1 MKAVVTVVG
10 RDKTG
15 IIADISGALKAMNIN
30 IIDISQTVMQD
41 FFTMIMMVDI
51 DKATKEIDA
60 VQKDLTALGKDLG
73 MEIVIRHEDI
83 FNAMHRI

>member
-15 IIADISGALKAMNIN
+15 IIADVSGALKAMNIN

>member
-15 IIADISGALKAMNIN
+15 IIADISGALKTMNIN
-30 IIDISQTVMQD
+30 IVDISQTVMQD

-60 VQKDLTALGKDLG
+60 VQAELSVLGKELG

>member
-1 MKAVVTVVG
+1 MKAIVTVVG

-15 IIADISGALKAMNIN
+15 IIADISGALKSMNIN
-30 IIDISQTVMQD
+30 IVDISQTVMQD

-51 DKATKEIDA
+51 KNATKEIDA
-60 VQKDLTALGKDLG
+60 VQKELSVLGKELG

>member
-60 VQKDLTALGKDLG
+60 VQKELAELGKVLG

>member
-30 IIDISQTVMQD
+30 IVDISQTVMQD

-51 DKATKEIDA
+51 GKATKEIDA
-60 VQKDLTALGKDLG
+60 VQAELSALGKVLG

>member
-10 RDKTG
+10 HDKTG
-15 IIADISGALKAMNIN
+15 IIADISGALKTMNIN
-30 IIDISQTVMQD
+30 IVDISQTVMQD

-51 DKATKEIDA
+51 AKATKEIDA
-60 VQKDLTALGKDLG
+60 VQAELSALGKELG

>member
-15 IIADISGALKAMNIN
+15 IIADISGALKTMNIN
-30 IIDISQTVMQD
+30 IVDISQTVMQD

-60 VQKDLTALGKDLG
+60 VQEELSALGKVLG

>member
-15 IIADISGALKAMNIN
+15 IIADISGALKTMNIN
-30 IIDISQTVMQD
+30 IVDISQTVMQD

-51 DKATKEIDA
+51 GKATKEIDA
-60 VQKDLTALGKDLG
+60 VQAELSALGKVLG